1 MKNADQREPHRKL
14 AAALSVGVH
23 VAFVLV
29 LVFGVSWKN
38 RDASP
43 VSADL
48 WAELPTPNARPV
60 PPAETPPPPPE
71 PKPEPKPEPVKPAPA
86 PKAEPAPKA
95 DIALKAKQ
103 EEEKRKQE
111 EKKKREDEQK
121 KKDEDKKKQ
130 DEKKKQDDKKKQQEQ
145 EKAQRDAAAAQKKAQ
160 AAQQA
165 ANAKAVG
172 EAIDRIKAKVRSK
185 VVQPPDLVGNPQA
198 EFDVTLMPTGQV
210 LNVKLTKS
218 SGIPAYDSAV
228 ERAIYK
234 ADPLPMPS
242 DTALLGQF
250 RNLHLK
256 FRPNE

>member
-121 KKDEDKKKQ
+121 KKDE
-130 DEKKKQDDKKKQQEQ
+130 EKKKQDDKKKQEADKQRELVKQ
-145 EKAQRDAAAAQKKAQ
+145 QAAEAKAQAKAQQAAAAAQKK
-160 AAQQA
+160 
-165 ANAKAVG
+165 KADAYG
-172 EAIDRIKAKVRSK
+172 ERIVNKIRPLIVNLPCEPLGDPEVDFA
-185 VVQPPDLVGNPQA
+185 
-198 EFDVTLMPTGQV
+198 VTLMPTGE
-210 LNVKLTKS
+210 LLTDPRLAKS
-218 SGIPAYDSAV
+218 SGSAACDQAV
-228 ERAIYK
+228 ERAILR
-234 ADPLPMPS
+234 ASPLPAPEPGIDRRM
-242 DTALLGQF
+242 TLRF
-250 RNLHLK
+250 W
-256 FRPNE
+256 PNRKN